1 MKVGDKVAVMCRG
14 VLKSFSVIE
23 RETANFWIVEGFKY
37 RKKDGLEA
45 GVFDGYQIKEA
56 TKEICDKYQKDKMIA
71 RLKQTNWDYL
81 SLEELT
87 DIVALV
93 SGFTIMRSPIGKE

>member
-14 VLKSFSVIE
+14 VLKRFSVIE

-37 RKKDGLEA
+37 RKKDGLET
-45 GVFDGYQIKEA
+45 GVYAAYQIREV
-56 TKEICDKYQKDKMIA
+56 TKEDRDRYQKDKMIFK
-71 RLKQTNWDYL
+71 LKHQNWESF

-87 DIVALV
+87 DIVAFV
-93 SGFTIMRSPIGKE
+93 SGFTIVRSPVGKE